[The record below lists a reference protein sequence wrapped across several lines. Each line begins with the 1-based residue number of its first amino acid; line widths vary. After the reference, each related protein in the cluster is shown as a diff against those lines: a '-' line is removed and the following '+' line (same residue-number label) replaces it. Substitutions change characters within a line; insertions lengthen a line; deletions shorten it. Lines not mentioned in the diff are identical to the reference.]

1 MMKRKTMGRVVPL
14 LTAMSLLGN
23 IALAAGTAVINDN
36 ATVKIGADTADSN
49 ALSARIDAS
58 AGASVMLSPDGTY
71 LKKGVSKDD
80 DYKNNRLEES
90 LDGNHD
96 VARVVIRGQRTDF
109 GLNTDAS
116 QTGTA
121 IGANA
126 QAKKDNAVAV
136 GNGANVHG
144 NNSSAFGSGA
154 VVGEDDGNGHHN
166 NADNGL
172 ALGANSLVKG
182 TATNSVALGVGS
194 VADEAN
200 TVSVG
205 TSDSQRRITNV
216 AEGTKDNDAVSLK
229 QLTNAIKTVADTAG
243 SVVNTAS
250 AKIGS
255 ALSDSFTGKAP
266 TASVD
271 ATTGASVLVTP
282 DGSYNYGGTRA
293 EALERVKETLAGD
306 TARVVIRGQRSDFG
320 LNAWASQTGTALGA
334 NTNALGANSTAV
346 GNGATVEKAAK
357 NGLAL
362 GANSKVSAE
371 NSVALGA
378 GSVAS
383 EANTVS
389 VGSDTVKRRLTNLA
403 DGTQPSDA
411 ATYSQLTTIS
421 NQFNTSLDNLYSS
434 VDAKL
439 DNLDNRFDT
448 KLTNL
453 HNQLD
458 NRINEV
464 GAGAAAMAAL
474 HPLDFDPTEKLSF
487 AVGYGN
493 YKNAN
498 AAAIG
503 AFYYPN
509 PNVLVSLGTSVG
521 EGNGML
527 NAGVSFKLGQGST
540 ATSSRAALQS
550 KVNEL
555 TKTNEALTAEN
566 QALKA
571 NDEAQDT
578 RIAKLEQQVLAL
590 TKQLQK

>member
-23 IALAAGTAVINDN
+23 IALAAGTAVINEN

-80 DYKNNRLEES
+80 DYMNNRLEGS

-205 TSDSQRRITNV
+205 
-216 AEGTKDNDAVSLK
+216 
-229 QLTNAIKTVADTAG
+229 
-243 SVVNTAS
+243 
-250 AKIGS
+250 
-255 ALSDSFTGKAP
+255 
-266 TASVD
+266 
-271 ATTGASVLVTP
+271 
-282 DGSYNYGGTRA
+282 
-293 EALERVKETLAGD
+293 
-306 TARVVIRGQRSDFG
+306 
-320 LNAWASQTGTALGA
+320 
-334 NTNALGANSTAV
+334 
-346 GNGATVEKAAK
+346 
-357 NGLAL
+357 
-362 GANSKVSAE
+362 
-371 NSVALGA
+371 
-378 GSVAS
+378 
-383 EANTVS
+383 
-389 VGSDTVKRRLTNLA
+389 SDTVKRRLTNLA

-411 ATYSQLTTIS
+411 ATYWQLTTIS

>member
-23 IALAAGTAVINDN
+23 IALAAGTAFINDN

-71 LKKGVSKDD
+71 LKKGVSKND
-80 DYKNNRLEES
+80 DYMNKRLGES

-205 TSDSQRRITNV
+205 
-216 AEGTKDNDAVSLK
+216 
-229 QLTNAIKTVADTAG
+229 
-243 SVVNTAS
+243 
-250 AKIGS
+250 
-255 ALSDSFTGKAP
+255 
-266 TASVD
+266 
-271 ATTGASVLVTP
+271 
-282 DGSYNYGGTRA
+282 
-293 EALERVKETLAGD
+293 
-306 TARVVIRGQRSDFG
+306 
-320 LNAWASQTGTALGA
+320 
-334 NTNALGANSTAV
+334 
-346 GNGATVEKAAK
+346 
-357 NGLAL
+357 
-362 GANSKVSAE
+362 
-371 NSVALGA
+371 
-378 GSVAS
+378 
-383 EANTVS
+383 
-389 VGSDTVKRRLTNLA
+389 SDTVKRRLTNLA

-411 ATYSQLTTIS
+411 ATYSQ
-421 NQFNTSLDNLYSS
+421 
-434 VDAKL
+434 
-439 DNLDNRFDT
+439 
-448 KLTNL
+448 LTNL

>member
-23 IALAAGTAVINDN
+23 IALATGTAVINNN
-36 ATVKIGADTADSN
+36 ATVKIGANTADSN

-71 LKKGVSKDD
+71 LKKSVSKDD
-80 DYKNNRLEES
+80 DYMNKRLEES

-166 NADNGL
+166 NANNGL

-205 TSDSQRRITNV
+205 
-216 AEGTKDNDAVSLK
+216 
-229 QLTNAIKTVADTAG
+229 
-243 SVVNTAS
+243 
-250 AKIGS
+250 
-255 ALSDSFTGKAP
+255 
-266 TASVD
+266 
-271 ATTGASVLVTP
+271 
-282 DGSYNYGGTRA
+282 
-293 EALERVKETLAGD
+293 
-306 TARVVIRGQRSDFG
+306 
-320 LNAWASQTGTALGA
+320 
-334 NTNALGANSTAV
+334 
-346 GNGATVEKAAK
+346 
-357 NGLAL
+357 
-362 GANSKVSAE
+362 
-371 NSVALGA
+371 
-378 GSVAS
+378 
-383 EANTVS
+383 
-389 VGSDTVKRRLTNLA
+389 SDTVKRRLTNLA

-411 ATYSQLTTIS
+411 ATYSQ
-421 NQFNTSLDNLYSS
+421 
-434 VDAKL
+434 
-439 DNLDNRFDT
+439 
-448 KLTNL
+448 LTNL

>member
-80 DYKNNRLEES
+80 DYMNNRLEES

-205 TSDSQRRITNV
+205 
-216 AEGTKDNDAVSLK
+216 
-229 QLTNAIKTVADTAG
+229 
-243 SVVNTAS
+243 
-250 AKIGS
+250 
-255 ALSDSFTGKAP
+255 
-266 TASVD
+266 
-271 ATTGASVLVTP
+271 
-282 DGSYNYGGTRA
+282 
-293 EALERVKETLAGD
+293 
-306 TARVVIRGQRSDFG
+306 
-320 LNAWASQTGTALGA
+320 
-334 NTNALGANSTAV
+334 
-346 GNGATVEKAAK
+346 
-357 NGLAL
+357 
-362 GANSKVSAE
+362 
-371 NSVALGA
+371 
-378 GSVAS
+378 
-383 EANTVS
+383 
-389 VGSDTVKRRLTNLA
+389 SDTVKRRLTNLA

-411 ATYSQLTTIS
+411 ATYSQ
-421 NQFNTSLDNLYSS
+421 
-434 VDAKL
+434 
-439 DNLDNRFDT
+439 
-448 KLTNL
+448 LTNL

-498 AAAIG
+498 AVAIG

>member
-23 IALAAGTAVINDN
+23 IALATGTAVINNN
-36 ATVKIGADTADSN
+36 ATVKIGANTADSN

-71 LKKGVSKDD
+71 LKKSVSKDD
-80 DYKNNRLEES
+80 DYMNKRLKES

-205 TSDSQRRITNV
+205 
-216 AEGTKDNDAVSLK
+216 
-229 QLTNAIKTVADTAG
+229 
-243 SVVNTAS
+243 
-250 AKIGS
+250 
-255 ALSDSFTGKAP
+255 
-266 TASVD
+266 
-271 ATTGASVLVTP
+271 
-282 DGSYNYGGTRA
+282 
-293 EALERVKETLAGD
+293 
-306 TARVVIRGQRSDFG
+306 
-320 LNAWASQTGTALGA
+320 
-334 NTNALGANSTAV
+334 
-346 GNGATVEKAAK
+346 
-357 NGLAL
+357 
-362 GANSKVSAE
+362 
-371 NSVALGA
+371 
-378 GSVAS
+378 
-383 EANTVS
+383 
-389 VGSDTVKRRLTNLA
+389 SDTVKRRLTNLA

-411 ATYSQLTTIS
+411 ATYSQ
-421 NQFNTSLDNLYSS
+421 
-434 VDAKL
+434 
-439 DNLDNRFDT
+439 
-448 KLTNL
+448 LTNL

>member
-23 IALAAGTAVINDN
+23 IALATGTAVINNN
-36 ATVKIGADTADSN
+36 ATVKIGANTADSN

-71 LKKGVSKDD
+71 LKKSVSKDD
-80 DYKNNRLEES
+80 DYMNKRLKES

-205 TSDSQRRITNV
+205 
-216 AEGTKDNDAVSLK
+216 
-229 QLTNAIKTVADTAG
+229 
-243 SVVNTAS
+243 
-250 AKIGS
+250 
-255 ALSDSFTGKAP
+255 
-266 TASVD
+266 
-271 ATTGASVLVTP
+271 
-282 DGSYNYGGTRA
+282 
-293 EALERVKETLAGD
+293 
-306 TARVVIRGQRSDFG
+306 
-320 LNAWASQTGTALGA
+320 
-334 NTNALGANSTAV
+334 
-346 GNGATVEKAAK
+346 
-357 NGLAL
+357 
-362 GANSKVSAE
+362 
-371 NSVALGA
+371 
-378 GSVAS
+378 
-383 EANTVS
+383 
-389 VGSDTVKRRLTNLA
+389 SDTVKRRLTNLA

-411 ATYSQLTTIS
+411 ATYSQ
-421 NQFNTSLDNLYSS
+421 
-434 VDAKL
+434 
-439 DNLDNRFDT
+439 
-448 KLTNL
+448 LTNL

-550 KVNEL
+550 KINEL

>member
-1 MMKRKTMGRVVPL
+1 MNK
-14 LTAMSLLGN
+14 
-23 IALAAGTAVINDN
+23 
-36 ATVKIGADTADSN
+36 
-49 ALSARIDAS
+49 
-58 AGASVMLSPDGTY
+58 
-71 LKKGVSKDD
+71 
-80 DYKNNRLEES
+80 RLEES

-205 TSDSQRRITNV
+205 
-216 AEGTKDNDAVSLK
+216 
-229 QLTNAIKTVADTAG
+229 
-243 SVVNTAS
+243 
-250 AKIGS
+250 
-255 ALSDSFTGKAP
+255 
-266 TASVD
+266 
-271 ATTGASVLVTP
+271 
-282 DGSYNYGGTRA
+282 
-293 EALERVKETLAGD
+293 
-306 TARVVIRGQRSDFG
+306 
-320 LNAWASQTGTALGA
+320 
-334 NTNALGANSTAV
+334 
-346 GNGATVEKAAK
+346 
-357 NGLAL
+357 
-362 GANSKVSAE
+362 
-371 NSVALGA
+371 
-378 GSVAS
+378 
-383 EANTVS
+383 
-389 VGSDTVKRRLTNLA
+389 SDTVKRRLTNLA

-411 ATYSQLTTIS
+411 ATYSQ
-421 NQFNTSLDNLYSS
+421 
-434 VDAKL
+434 
-439 DNLDNRFDT
+439 
-448 KLTNL
+448 LTNL

>member
-23 IALAAGTAVINDN
+23 IALAAGTVFINDN
-36 ATVKIGADTADSN
+36 ATVKIGADTADSK

-71 LKKGVSKDD
+71 LKKDVSKDD
-80 DYKNNRLEES
+80 DYMNNRLEKS

-205 TSDSQRRITNV
+205 
-216 AEGTKDNDAVSLK
+216 
-229 QLTNAIKTVADTAG
+229 
-243 SVVNTAS
+243 
-250 AKIGS
+250 
-255 ALSDSFTGKAP
+255 
-266 TASVD
+266 
-271 ATTGASVLVTP
+271 
-282 DGSYNYGGTRA
+282 
-293 EALERVKETLAGD
+293 
-306 TARVVIRGQRSDFG
+306 
-320 LNAWASQTGTALGA
+320 
-334 NTNALGANSTAV
+334 
-346 GNGATVEKAAK
+346 
-357 NGLAL
+357 
-362 GANSKVSAE
+362 
-371 NSVALGA
+371 
-378 GSVAS
+378 
-383 EANTVS
+383 
-389 VGSDTVKRRLTNLA
+389 SDTVKRRLTNLA

-411 ATYSQLTTIS
+411 ATYSQ
-421 NQFNTSLDNLYSS
+421 
-434 VDAKL
+434 
-439 DNLDNRFDT
+439 
-448 KLTNL
+448 LTNL

-527 NAGVSFKLGQGST
+527 NAGVSFKLGLGST

>member
-23 IALAAGTAVINDN
+23 IALATGTAVINNN
-36 ATVKIGADTADSN
+36 ATVKIGANTADSN

-71 LKKGVSKDD
+71 LKKSVSKDD
-80 DYKNNRLEES
+80 DYMNKRLEES

-205 TSDSQRRITNV
+205 
-216 AEGTKDNDAVSLK
+216 
-229 QLTNAIKTVADTAG
+229 
-243 SVVNTAS
+243 
-250 AKIGS
+250 
-255 ALSDSFTGKAP
+255 
-266 TASVD
+266 
-271 ATTGASVLVTP
+271 
-282 DGSYNYGGTRA
+282 
-293 EALERVKETLAGD
+293 
-306 TARVVIRGQRSDFG
+306 
-320 LNAWASQTGTALGA
+320 
-334 NTNALGANSTAV
+334 
-346 GNGATVEKAAK
+346 
-357 NGLAL
+357 
-362 GANSKVSAE
+362 
-371 NSVALGA
+371 
-378 GSVAS
+378 
-383 EANTVS
+383 
-389 VGSDTVKRRLTNLA
+389 SDTVKRRLTNLA

-411 ATYSQLTTIS
+411 ATYSQ
-421 NQFNTSLDNLYSS
+421 
-434 VDAKL
+434 
-439 DNLDNRFDT
+439 
-448 KLTNL
+448 LTNL

>member
-23 IALAAGTAVINDN
+23 IALATGTAVINNN

-71 LKKGVSKDD
+71 LKKGVSKND
-80 DYKNNRLEES
+80 DYMNKRLGES

-205 TSDSQRRITNV
+205 
-216 AEGTKDNDAVSLK
+216 
-229 QLTNAIKTVADTAG
+229 
-243 SVVNTAS
+243 
-250 AKIGS
+250 
-255 ALSDSFTGKAP
+255 
-266 TASVD
+266 
-271 ATTGASVLVTP
+271 
-282 DGSYNYGGTRA
+282 
-293 EALERVKETLAGD
+293 
-306 TARVVIRGQRSDFG
+306 
-320 LNAWASQTGTALGA
+320 
-334 NTNALGANSTAV
+334 
-346 GNGATVEKAAK
+346 
-357 NGLAL
+357 
-362 GANSKVSAE
+362 
-371 NSVALGA
+371 
-378 GSVAS
+378 
-383 EANTVS
+383 
-389 VGSDTVKRRLTNLA
+389 SDTVKRRLTNLA

-411 ATYSQLTTIS
+411 ATYSQ
-421 NQFNTSLDNLYSS
+421 
-434 VDAKL
+434 
-439 DNLDNRFDT
+439 
-448 KLTNL
+448 LTNL

>member
-23 IALAAGTAVINDN
+23 IALATGTGVINNN
-36 ATVKIGADTADSN
+36 ATVKIGANTADSN

-71 LKKGVSKDD
+71 LKKSVSKND
-80 DYKNNRLEES
+80 DYMNKRLKES

-205 TSDSQRRITNV
+205 
-216 AEGTKDNDAVSLK
+216 
-229 QLTNAIKTVADTAG
+229 
-243 SVVNTAS
+243 
-250 AKIGS
+250 
-255 ALSDSFTGKAP
+255 
-266 TASVD
+266 
-271 ATTGASVLVTP
+271 
-282 DGSYNYGGTRA
+282 
-293 EALERVKETLAGD
+293 
-306 TARVVIRGQRSDFG
+306 
-320 LNAWASQTGTALGA
+320 
-334 NTNALGANSTAV
+334 
-346 GNGATVEKAAK
+346 
-357 NGLAL
+357 
-362 GANSKVSAE
+362 
-371 NSVALGA
+371 
-378 GSVAS
+378 
-383 EANTVS
+383 
-389 VGSDTVKRRLTNLA
+389 SDTVKRRLTNLA

-411 ATYSQLTTIS
+411 ATYSQ
-421 NQFNTSLDNLYSS
+421 
-434 VDAKL
+434 
-439 DNLDNRFDT
+439 
-448 KLTNL
+448 LTNL

>member
-23 IALAAGTAVINDN
+23 IALATGTAFINNN
-36 ATVKIGADTADSN
+36 ATVKIGANTADSN

-71 LKKGVSKDD
+71 LKKSVSKDD
-80 DYKNNRLEES
+80 DYMNKRLGES

-205 TSDSQRRITNV
+205 
-216 AEGTKDNDAVSLK
+216 
-229 QLTNAIKTVADTAG
+229 
-243 SVVNTAS
+243 
-250 AKIGS
+250 
-255 ALSDSFTGKAP
+255 
-266 TASVD
+266 
-271 ATTGASVLVTP
+271 
-282 DGSYNYGGTRA
+282 
-293 EALERVKETLAGD
+293 
-306 TARVVIRGQRSDFG
+306 
-320 LNAWASQTGTALGA
+320 
-334 NTNALGANSTAV
+334 
-346 GNGATVEKAAK
+346 
-357 NGLAL
+357 
-362 GANSKVSAE
+362 
-371 NSVALGA
+371 
-378 GSVAS
+378 
-383 EANTVS
+383 
-389 VGSDTVKRRLTNLA
+389 SDTVKRRLTNLA

-411 ATYSQLTTIS
+411 ATYSQ
-421 NQFNTSLDNLYSS
+421 
-434 VDAKL
+434 
-439 DNLDNRFDT
+439 
-448 KLTNL
+448 LTNL

>member
-23 IALAAGTAVINDN
+23 IALATGTDVINNN
-36 ATVKIGADTADSN
+36 ATVKIGANTADSN

-71 LKKGVSKDD
+71 LKKSVSKDD
-80 DYKNNRLEES
+80 DYMNKRLEES

-144 NNSSAFGSGA
+144 NNSSAFGLGA

-194 VADEAN
+194 VAD
-200 TVSVG
+200 
-205 TSDSQRRITNV
+205 
-216 AEGTKDNDAVSLK
+216 
-229 QLTNAIKTVADTAG
+229 
-243 SVVNTAS
+243 
-250 AKIGS
+250 
-255 ALSDSFTGKAP
+255 
-266 TASVD
+266 
-271 ATTGASVLVTP
+271 
-282 DGSYNYGGTRA
+282 
-293 EALERVKETLAGD
+293 
-306 TARVVIRGQRSDFG
+306 
-320 LNAWASQTGTALGA
+320 
-334 NTNALGANSTAV
+334 
-346 GNGATVEKAAK
+346 
-357 NGLAL
+357 
-362 GANSKVSAE
+362 
-371 NSVALGA
+371 
-378 GSVAS
+378 

>member
-23 IALAAGTAVINDN
+23 IALATGTAVINNN

-71 LKKGVSKDD
+71 LKKGGSKDD
-80 DYKNNRLEES
+80 DYMNNRLKKS

-205 TSDSQRRITNV
+205 
-216 AEGTKDNDAVSLK
+216 
-229 QLTNAIKTVADTAG
+229 
-243 SVVNTAS
+243 
-250 AKIGS
+250 
-255 ALSDSFTGKAP
+255 
-266 TASVD
+266 
-271 ATTGASVLVTP
+271 
-282 DGSYNYGGTRA
+282 
-293 EALERVKETLAGD
+293 
-306 TARVVIRGQRSDFG
+306 
-320 LNAWASQTGTALGA
+320 
-334 NTNALGANSTAV
+334 
-346 GNGATVEKAAK
+346 
-357 NGLAL
+357 
-362 GANSKVSAE
+362 
-371 NSVALGA
+371 
-378 GSVAS
+378 
-383 EANTVS
+383 
-389 VGSDTVKRRLTNLA
+389 SDTVKRRLTNLA

-411 ATYSQLTTIS
+411 ATYSQ
-421 NQFNTSLDNLYSS
+421 
-434 VDAKL
+434 
-439 DNLDNRFDT
+439 
-448 KLTNL
+448 LTNL

>member
-23 IALAAGTAVINDN
+23 IALATGTAVINNN
-36 ATVKIGADTADSN
+36 ATVKIGANTADSN

-71 LKKGVSKDD
+71 LKKSVSKDD
-80 DYKNNRLEES
+80 DYMNKRLKES

-200 TVSVG
+200 T
-205 TSDSQRRITNV
+205 I
-216 AEGTKDNDAVSLK
+216 
-229 QLTNAIKTVADTAG
+229 
-243 SVVNTAS
+243 
-250 AKIGS
+250 
-255 ALSDSFTGKAP
+255 
-266 TASVD
+266 
-271 ATTGASVLVTP
+271 
-282 DGSYNYGGTRA
+282 
-293 EALERVKETLAGD
+293 
-306 TARVVIRGQRSDFG
+306 
-320 LNAWASQTGTALGA
+320 
-334 NTNALGANSTAV
+334 
-346 GNGATVEKAAK
+346 
-357 NGLAL
+357 
-362 GANSKVSAE
+362 
-371 NSVALGA
+371 
-378 GSVAS
+378 
-383 EANTVS
+383 S

-411 ATYSQLTTIS
+411 ATYSQ
-421 NQFNTSLDNLYSS
+421 
-434 VDAKL
+434 
-439 DNLDNRFDT
+439 
-448 KLTNL
+448 LTNL

>member
-23 IALAAGTAVINDN
+23 IALAVGTDVINNN
-36 ATVKIGADTADSN
+36 ATVKIGAHTDDSN

-80 DYKNNRLEES
+80 DYMNKRLEES

-205 TSDSQRRITNV
+205 
-216 AEGTKDNDAVSLK
+216 
-229 QLTNAIKTVADTAG
+229 
-243 SVVNTAS
+243 
-250 AKIGS
+250 
-255 ALSDSFTGKAP
+255 
-266 TASVD
+266 
-271 ATTGASVLVTP
+271 
-282 DGSYNYGGTRA
+282 
-293 EALERVKETLAGD
+293 
-306 TARVVIRGQRSDFG
+306 
-320 LNAWASQTGTALGA
+320 
-334 NTNALGANSTAV
+334 
-346 GNGATVEKAAK
+346 
-357 NGLAL
+357 
-362 GANSKVSAE
+362 
-371 NSVALGA
+371 
-378 GSVAS
+378 
-383 EANTVS
+383 
-389 VGSDTVKRRLTNLA
+389 SDTVKRRLTNLA

-411 ATYSQLTTIS
+411 ATYSQ
-421 NQFNTSLDNLYSS
+421 
-434 VDAKL
+434 
-439 DNLDNRFDT
+439 
-448 KLTNL
+448 LTNL

>member
-80 DYKNNRLEES
+80 DYMNNRLKES

-205 TSDSQRRITNV
+205 
-216 AEGTKDNDAVSLK
+216 
-229 QLTNAIKTVADTAG
+229 
-243 SVVNTAS
+243 
-250 AKIGS
+250 
-255 ALSDSFTGKAP
+255 
-266 TASVD
+266 
-271 ATTGASVLVTP
+271 
-282 DGSYNYGGTRA
+282 
-293 EALERVKETLAGD
+293 
-306 TARVVIRGQRSDFG
+306 
-320 LNAWASQTGTALGA
+320 
-334 NTNALGANSTAV
+334 
-346 GNGATVEKAAK
+346 
-357 NGLAL
+357 
-362 GANSKVSAE
+362 
-371 NSVALGA
+371 
-378 GSVAS
+378 
-383 EANTVS
+383 
-389 VGSDTVKRRLTNLA
+389 SDTVKRRLTNLA

-411 ATYSQLTTIS
+411 ATYSQ
-421 NQFNTSLDNLYSS
+421 
-434 VDAKL
+434 
-439 DNLDNRFDT
+439 
-448 KLTNL
+448 LTNL

>member
-36 ATVKIGADTADSN
+36 ATVKIGTDTADSN

-71 LKKGVSKDD
+71 LKKGVSKND
-80 DYKNNRLEES
+80 DYMNKRLGES

-205 TSDSQRRITNV
+205 
-216 AEGTKDNDAVSLK
+216 
-229 QLTNAIKTVADTAG
+229 
-243 SVVNTAS
+243 
-250 AKIGS
+250 
-255 ALSDSFTGKAP
+255 
-266 TASVD
+266 
-271 ATTGASVLVTP
+271 
-282 DGSYNYGGTRA
+282 
-293 EALERVKETLAGD
+293 
-306 TARVVIRGQRSDFG
+306 
-320 LNAWASQTGTALGA
+320 
-334 NTNALGANSTAV
+334 
-346 GNGATVEKAAK
+346 
-357 NGLAL
+357 
-362 GANSKVSAE
+362 
-371 NSVALGA
+371 
-378 GSVAS
+378 
-383 EANTVS
+383 
-389 VGSDTVKRRLTNLA
+389 SDTVKRRLTNLA

-411 ATYSQLTTIS
+411 ATYSQ
-421 NQFNTSLDNLYSS
+421 
-434 VDAKL
+434 
-439 DNLDNRFDT
+439 
-448 KLTNL
+448 LTNL